1 MVSPLDHSP
10 GAIVHLHAQNQPSL
24 ASTYRDI
31 LNPSRCNRP
40 AMITTVSFLFSPFS
54 ASYCKFFFRYATLL
68 PAYGLD
74 LSFAALAWCMV
85 SSCLGQ
91 SCLDALRDL
100 WRLLVLSAQSNRRP
114 GPAGYRRHI
123 DDQSDFYEM
132 ENRGIGRAG

>member
-1 MVSPLDHSP
+1 MQSSSHDNN
-10 GAIVHLHAQNQPSL
+10 G
-24 ASTYRDI
+24 
-31 LNPSRCNRP
+31 
-40 AMITTVSFLFSPFS
+40 
-54 ASYCKFFFRYATLL
+54 LL
-68 PAYGLD
+68 PVLALLGIIL
-74 LSFAALAWCMV
+74 FAALAWCMV